1 MKTFSIYVN
10 EMTKETQAVKN
21 GFSFPGFFFTWI
33 WALIKGMVGLGIGL
47 LIVPFFIGFMLGFI
61 LLDVGVILSYFVG
74 IAINIY
80 CGVKGNELVGS
91 SLLSK
96 GFQLKDTVTSG
107 SPEQALAS
115 YIASQD
121 K

>member
-1 MKTFSIYVN
+1 MKTFNIYVN

-21 GFSFPGFFFTWI
+21 GFSFPGFFFNWI

-47 LIVPFFIGFMLGFI
+47 LILPMIAGFMLGLFLGEI
-61 LLDVGVILSYFVG
+61 GVALSWMMNIG
-74 IAINIY
+74 ICIY

>member
-1 MKTFSIYVN
+1 MKTFNIYVN
-10 EMTKETQAVKN
+10 GMTKETQAVKN

-47 LIVPFFIGFMLGFI
+47 LIVPFFIGFMLGF
-61 LLDVGVILSYFVG
+61 LLLETGVMLSYIMNIG
-74 IAINIY
+74 ICVY
-80 CGVKGNELVGS
+80 CGVKGNELVGN

-96 GFQLKDTVTSG
+96 GFELKDTVTSG

>member
-1 MKTFSIYVN
+1 MKTFNIYVN
-10 EMTKETQAVKN
+10 EMTKETQAIKM
-21 GFSFPGFFFTWI
+21 GWSWPGFFFTWI

-47 LIVPFFIGFMLGFI
+47 LIVPFILSFMFGFI
-61 LLDVGVILSYFVG
+61 FLEIGVVLSWMMNIG
-74 IAINIY
+74 ICIY